1 MDIRNKVAVVTGG
14 ASGLG
19 RATADLLA
27 ERGAKVAVF
36 DLNDELGQEFASA
49 DPDNR
54 AYFKTNVVSEETVQA
69 SVDAVVERFGAIHI
83 CVNCAGIGS
92 AAKTVGKDGPHPLA
106 TFQKVIDI
114 NLVGSFNVLRL
125 CAEKMQT
132 NEAEGEAGER
142 GVIIST
148 ASVAAQ
154 DGQMGQAAYS
164 ASKGGL
170 VGMTLPIARDLA
182 KLGIRNNTIL
192 PGLFNTPLFNGMPDE
207 VVNALVSMIQFP
219 KRLGHPSEYALMAA
233 QIVENPYLNGECI
246 RLDAGIRMQPR

>member
-1 MDIRNKVAVVTGG
+1 MDIKNKVAIVTGG

-19 RATADLLA
+19 RATAELFA

-36 DLNDELGQEFASA
+36 DLQDELGGAFAA
-49 DPDNR
+49 DDPDSR
-54 AYFKTNVVSEETVQA
+54 AYYNTNVVSEETVQA
-69 SVDAVVERFGAIHI
+69 NVNAVLERFGAVHI

-92 AAKTVGKDGPHPLA
+92 AAKTVGKDGPHPLQM
-106 TFQKVIDI
+106 FQKVIDI

-125 CAEKMQT
+125 CAEKMQG
-132 NEAEGEAGER
+132 NEPEGDAGER

-192 PGLFNTPLFNGMPDE
+192 PGLFNTPLFQGMPQE
-207 VVNALVSMIQFP
+207 VIDALVAMIQFP
-219 KRLGHPSEYALMAA
+219 KRLGDPSEYALMAA
-233 QIVENPYLNGECI
+233 QIVENAYLNGECI

>member
-1 MDIRNKVAVVTGG
+1 MDIKNKVAIVTGG

-19 RATADLLA
+19 RATAELLA
-27 ERGAKVAVF
+27 EKGAKVSIF
-36 DLNDELGQEFASA
+36 DLQDEQGNEFMSA
-49 DPDNR
+49 DVENR
-54 AYFKTNVVSEETVQA
+54 AYFKTNVVDEATVQRN
-69 SVDAVVERFGAIHI
+69 VDATVERFGAVHI

-92 AAKTVGKDGPHPLA
+92 AAKTVGKDGPHPLQM
-106 TFQKVIDI
+106 FQKVIDI

-125 CAEKMQT
+125 CAEKMQA
-132 NEAEGEAGER
+132 NEPEGEAGER

-148 ASVAAQ
+148 ASVAAH

-164 ASKGGL
+164 ASKGGI

-207 VVNALVSMIQFP
+207 VVDALVSMIQFP

-233 QIVENPYLNGECI
+233 QIIENPYLNGESI

>member
-1 MDIRNKVAVVTGG
+1 MDIKNKVAVITGG

-19 RATADLLA
+19 RATAELFA
-27 ERGAKVAVF
+27 ERGAKVAIF
-36 DLNDELGQEFASA
+36 DLNDELGNEFAEGDA
-49 DPDNR
+49 ANR

-69 SVDAVVERFGAIHI
+69 NINAVVERFGAVHV

-92 AAKTVGKDGPHPLA
+92 GAKTVGKDGPHPLDV
-106 TFQKVIDI
+106 FQKVIDI

-125 CAEKMQT
+125 CAEKMQA
-132 NEAEGEAGER
+132 NAPEGDAGER

-154 DGQMGQAAYS
+154 DGQIGQAAYS
-164 ASKGGL
+164 ASKGGI

-182 KLGIRNNTIL
+182 KLGVRNNTIL
-192 PGLFNTPLFNGMPDE
+192 PGLFNTSLFNGLPQE
-207 VVNALVSMIQFP
+207 VVDALVSMIQFP
-219 KRLGHPSEYALMAA
+219 KRLGDPAEFALMAA